1 MSKVIFSESFCFPDV
16 VNCFPFAT
24 ASKLWQNNLLANTK
38 KSHMWHNYQSISL
51 LCFVLMHLCLNKI
64 FPCLCKPFLGSYG
77 LVSTPLVA
85 SAHAQ
90 EPCIAAVLLAQ
101 ALHSW
106 FSSEQSTPVTWI
118 SSLSPHTAPHFWWQ
132 RSCREHKLH
141 FVFDEMKPEYVL
153 QGWSWNE
160 LQLLMGLQPMRAD
173 NS

>member
-90 EPCIAAVLLAQ
+90 EPCIAAVLLHK
-101 ALHSW
+101 LCTHGLV
-106 FSSEQSTPVTWI
+106 QSRAHLWRE
-118 SSLSPHTAPHFWWQ
+118 SLLCPHTLHLTSDGSAAAESTNCILFLMKWNLSMCS
-132 RSCREHKLH
+132 RDEAEMSSSC
-141 FVFDEMKPEYVL
+141 
-153 QGWSWNE
+153 
-160 LQLLMGLQPMRAD
+160 
-173 NS
+173 